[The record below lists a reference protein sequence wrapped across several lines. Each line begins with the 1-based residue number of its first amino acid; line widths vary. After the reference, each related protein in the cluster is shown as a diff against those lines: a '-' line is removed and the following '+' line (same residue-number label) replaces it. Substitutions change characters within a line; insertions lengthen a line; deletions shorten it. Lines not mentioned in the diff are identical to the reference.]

1 MGRVGS
7 ITVRVRFSGPL
18 AESLGPRRA
27 IRVDAGATV
36 EELLEVVLREARI
49 DGHVDAL
56 AAIAGGRFLEHS
68 QALTDGDEV
77 DVLVP
82 VAGG

>member
-1 MGRVGS
+1 MGSV
-7 ITVRVRFSGPL
+7 TVKVRFSWPL

-27 IRVDAGATV
+27 IRVDEGATV
-36 EELLEVVLREARI
+36 GELLGVVVREARI
-49 DGHVDAL
+49 DGRADAL
-56 AAIAGGRFLEHS
+56 AATAGGRFLERS
-68 QALTDGDEV
+68 QALADGDEI